1 MLDIIRNLVGSIFGK
16 ILLCIMV
23 LSFALW
29 GVGDLLNSGNS
40 QLAAKVSNQKITL
53 NDFYYEFQRSIDQFN
68 NNLEKKISQAEA
80 YEKNIHSL
88 VINEMVYDQMINVYS
103 NNNNFFINNEILKNV
118 IKSMSQF
125 QNDDG
130 SFNKTFYE
138 YSIQNNFPSEKKF
151 LDDVKMI
158 YIKGHL
164 FDLFNSDISLNKNI
178 HKFILDYETETRNFE
193 YFTINNIPFK
203 SPALKEIDLLDYYE
217 ENKNEFRVSKEIII
231 DLIEVNYKDFADEIN
246 IDQSLIENNYKN
258 NLSSY
263 TTPETRNINFARF
276 NNFDDAEK
284 YRSILLNASDLEIKK
299 YDKANNIV
307 FNNILDLE
315 FTDFN
320 ATLSKNI
327 FNLSNGEI
335 SNVIDTNQLGFYI
348 VKINSIVNEKV
359 VSLNEVSDEIKEK
372 LVQDEAYDIFDEA
385 VNLVDEYSSS
395 GYSLNEISEKININI
410 IKGVNFKEISTSI
423 LDTEFLLKTNDED
436 VGFQSDVYLEND
448 RALIIKIVEIIDEYI
463 PAYKAV
469 EKDVQTKL
477 SNLKKNQFLDEM
489 LSTIALEIKPDGSE
503 GFYRY
508 AYANSAKLEKIN
520 LVKRSIPI
528 KDIDAETQKALF
540 KIEKDNILIFK
551 NDGVYGILLL
561 TEINDKNEDQ
571 EFINKIRDNI
581 NNNYNSSISKILE
594 NEIIN
599 NTEYQIFNQNIDNIF

>member
-1 MLDIIRNLVGSIFGK
+1 MNFKDQLINSII
-16 ILLCIMV
+16 IL
-23 LSFALW
+23 
-29 GVGDLLNSGNS
+29 
-40 QLAAKVSNQKITL
+40 K
-53 NDFYYEFQRSIDQFN
+53 
-68 NNLEKKISQAEA
+68 KKISLAEA
-80 YEKNIHSL
+80 YKENIHTL

-203 SPALKEIDLLDYYE
+203 SPAVKEIDLLDYYE

-503 GFYRY
+503 GFYSY

-571 EFINKIRDNI
+571 EFINQIKDNI
-581 NNNYNSSISKILE
+581 NNNYNSSISRILE